1 MREIVI
7 RVGFIEWTANGK
19 LRHPRLLSVVMIITH
34 PEKIMF
40 PADGI
45 TKGELA
51 SYYEAIAPVMLP
63 HLIRRPITMER
74 FHRGIEAPG
83 FFQKDVSK
91 GFRNGLNGLKCR
103 SMAARSIIRS

>member
-1 MREIVI
+1 MDREWKV
-7 RVGFIEWTANGK
+7 TSPA
-19 LRHPRLLSVVMIITH
+19 SVERSEVITH

-51 SYYEAIAPVMLP
+51 SYYESIAPVMLP
-63 HLIRRPITMER
+63 HLVAARSRWNDFIE
-74 FHRGIEAPG
+74 GIEAPG

-91 GFRNGLNGLKCR
+91 GFPNGLNGLKCR
-103 SMAARSIIRS
+103 SMAVRSIIRS